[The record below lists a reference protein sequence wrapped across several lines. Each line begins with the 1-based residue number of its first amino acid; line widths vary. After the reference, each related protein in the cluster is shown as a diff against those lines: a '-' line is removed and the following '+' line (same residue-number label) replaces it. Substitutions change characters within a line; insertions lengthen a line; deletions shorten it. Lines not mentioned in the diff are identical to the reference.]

1 MKRLRHTKYNAKKR
15 LQKTSMQ
22 VQDTNS
28 SSQTI
33 AFDLIEQQTQDDVSS
48 SSVSSSSPVEVKTNI
63 VFNPLQHRTQGGS
76 RDLSTSDIVRYMKN
90 EWSSVPL
97 CAFCQI
103 SSNVTTI
110 SIMKDISVMDLL
122 IECLIRESRQSKNN
136 NEIPEIP
143 LEFYNL
149 AKSIT
154 ESTNDQLMNNN
165 NDMWIK
171 FGQWLELKKPIS
183 KSDVHQHLKS
193 QWKRLSHAAEIRN
206 SKNFRYVTNSECIVD
221 GCGKTLVHLD
231 GLDDFNAVI
240 EATKAINSYY
250 FHMLDNPIH
259 RSRSF
264 WKNLAERFGAFISYG
279 DLPYTTSDTASS
291 HNIDHQ
297 NCVNDL
303 LFALQPISNS
313 VNRFVNK
320 YYEHYYTKLSK
331 LTMGP
336 FVPRTFGI
344 FPTIAINFNV
354 ISNYHWDSND
364 DPNGLCF
371 LVALGDFEGGE
382 LCFPQL
388 QILVKLKPGQ
398 IVAFPSYLLLHGN
411 LPIIRGIRFSIV
423 YFVHANFLSKKFEDF
438 HKNNDNDTIIK
449 IQDLYN
455 SQGHNPK
462 RILLKKAQQFQ
473 IEEESSENS
482 TDKRRYKDDLI
493 KGRRGLRHE
502 DLLE

>member
-1 MKRLRHTKYNAKKR
+1 
-15 LQKTSMQ
+15 MQ

-63 VFNPLQHRTQGGS
+63 IFNPLQHRTQGGS

-97 CAFCQI
+97 CAFCRI

-136 NEIPEIP
+136 NDIPEIP

-331 LTMGP
+331 LTIGP

-411 LPIIRGIRFSIV
+411 LPIIREIRF
-423 YFVHANFLSKKFEDF
+423 N
-438 HKNNDNDTIIK
+438 
-449 IQDLYN
+449 LYN